1 MGVPWQS
8 SGYILSHPL
17 LLPSIFPSIRVF
29 SNVWSLRIK
38 WPKYWSFSFSISPSI
53 EYSELISFRI
63 DWFDKWRGRLVK
75 GLRRGMRNSRD
86 SPNYTF
92 QPAYSFFL
100 LPLVWVS
107 LYFGFLGLCSV
118 VTGSCILFLH
128 WRKNVRREER
138 AQEWVEVMRAAT
150 FTYSPLLYWINKRRH
165 YGMNAAINT
174 GPPPAATKT
183 ATDTQNSDR
192 PSELDVP
199 ESRSYAAQ
207 DSSPEVEAPGP
218 LHPAVQLAPQ
228 QPLPSSPVLRPQA
241 SSPLPIPVFQEVP
254 FALSLCNLPPML
266 NHSVSYPLAICPQRN
281 VHFNSLP
288 TMAQGDHC
296 LNAKPFASEL

>member
-1 MGVPWQS
+1 MDSQRED
-8 SGYILSHPL
+8 LS
-17 LLPSIFPSIRVF
+17 LP
-29 SNVWSLRIK
+29 
-38 WPKYWSFSFSISPSI
+38 
-53 EYSELISFRI
+53 
-63 DWFDKWRGRLVK
+63 G
-75 GLRRGMRNSRD
+75 
-86 SPNYTF
+86 
-92 QPAYSFFL
+92 
-100 LPLVWVS
+100 VWVS

-118 VTGSCILFLH
+118 LTGSCILFLH

-183 ATDTQNSDR
+183 ATDAQNSDR
-192 PSELDVP
+192 PWELDVP
-199 ESRSYAAQ
+199 ESRSCAAQ
-207 DSSPEVEAPGP
+207 DSSPKVEAPGP

-228 QPLPSSPVLRPQA
+228 H
-241 SSPLPIPVFQEVP
+241 SPLPIPIFQEVP

-266 NHSVSYPLAICPQRN
+266 NHSVSYPLATCPQRT
-281 VHFNSLP
+281 VHFSSLP